1 MSIDIEC
8 SVAIIRNN
16 NGYLFSQRL
25 KKPFLNY
32 FEFPGGK
39 VENNETPE
47 ECLIRE
53 CYEELD
59 IKIKKTK
66 YYGHIIHLY
75 GELSVR
81 LHIFDIIDFNGNIKS
96 NEKQNL
102 KYIDYFRSSE
112 LFLESTSRVLNR
124 ITLKE
129 LLFITPQKYTSFL
142 KNVSYFKNNNSFI
155 RLRSFDYTYSQ
166 YILAA
171 KSISNLC
178 NITKTPLVIDKK
190 YSEKLKDL
198 DYNGIH
204 YTSEDLNNIRM
215 HQYIR
220 KKGLTYSASCH
231 NLDDIL
237 IANQYNFDFILLS
250 PVITSKYNYKTHGW
264 ENFMRL
270 VINANMPVFALGGIK
285 KNDLKICK
293 SNGGFGISG
302 IDDFWL

>member
-1 MSIDIEC
+1 
-8 SVAIIRNN
+8 V
-16 NGYLFSQRL
+16 
-25 KKPFLNY
+25 
-32 FEFPGGK
+32 
-39 VENNETPE
+39 
-47 ECLIRE
+47 
-53 CYEELD
+53 
-59 IKIKKTK
+59 
-66 YYGHIIHLY
+66 
-75 GELSVR
+75 
-81 LHIFDIIDFNGNIKS
+81 
-96 NEKQNL
+96 
-102 KYIDYFRSSE
+102 